1 MKSSVD
7 SILQFILCH
16 VITFLLLLLSLS
28 SWLGSSSLGSYSQY
42 FCHHH
47 YDHIVSRPIIMII
60 LLLSLSSYCYY
71 HYHYDHITSIT
82 IVTMN
87 IITISHSPI
96 HTHQNQSAATFP
108 ESNSPSR
115 GKSDRRMRTPPIDG
129 DWRKLVNKK
138 RSKTGD
144 WMWFTHAQDGG
155 KKIAWTVAWN
165 KLLNE
170 LWFMVDITN

>member
-60 LLLSLSSYCYY
+60 LLLSLSSSLSSYCYY

-138 RSKTGD
+138 RSKTDD

-155 KKIAWTVAWN
+155 KK
-165 KLLNE
+165 K
-170 LWFMVDITN
+170 